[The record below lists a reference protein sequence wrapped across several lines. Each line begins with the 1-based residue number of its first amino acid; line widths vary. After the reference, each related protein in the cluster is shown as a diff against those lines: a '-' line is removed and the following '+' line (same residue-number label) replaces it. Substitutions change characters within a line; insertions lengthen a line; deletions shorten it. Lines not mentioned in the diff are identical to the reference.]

1 MPDAWDNMQS
11 IDKFVNSSDETIT
24 TRTGEQLD
32 TLHGV
37 NVKADNQLTQQQA
50 DFETSQ
56 EERDAVVEE
65 TRQNLIPLSRQYA
78 TLAAAQADIA
88 NIPEG
93 SATYYRSPDDSA
105 LAVEVINNGGTLQE
119 TGRKMPSTELVNAK
133 VSAAYEDLN
142 AKIGSTNVL
151 LSEISALPLTKFTS
165 ITSPGDTV
173 VNVGKESVLR
183 INSLSAAE
191 TPDARNQKNT
201 LKVTDLQSGVT
212 TIVAEL
218 LPAEYF
224 ADNVLNSPY
233 HSVQLA
239 KLRPATVLFD
249 ATNSVARA
257 IFTNVP
263 LINTYKSITAY
274 AVIDK
279 SGDFISGNAGAYGTD
294 GNYCTLYTNS
304 DSSTSIQLTFPY
316 SAITGA
322 GYDLTEEGIKN
333 YFYNSFSDVNLYYRS
348 TDVSVSKTAYI
359 AKLSAEPATISVN
372 AYLTIDAD
380 ILYYNGV
387 SRQDT
392 NNNPFTRFVTDVA
405 NDSASNYSGPI
416 ELKVS
421 FPEG

>member
-1 MPDAWDNMQS
+1 
-11 IDKFVNSSDETIT
+11 
-24 TRTGEQLD
+24 
-32 TLHGV
+32 
-37 NVKADNQLTQQQA
+37 
-50 DFETSQ
+50 
-56 EERDAVVEE
+56 
-65 TRQNLIPLSRQYA
+65 
-78 TLAAAQADIA
+78 
-88 NIPEG
+88 G

-105 LAVEVINNGGTLQE
+105 LAVEVINNGGTLEE
-119 TGRKMPSTELVNAK
+119 TGRKMPSTELVNVK

-151 LSEISALPLTKFTS
+151 LSEILALPLTKFTS
-165 ITSPGDTV
+165 ITAPGDTV
-173 VNVGKESVLR
+173 VNVGKESVLL

-191 TPDARNQKNT
+191 TSDARNQKNT

-304 DSSTSIQLTFPY
+304 DS
-316 SAITGA
+316 
-322 GYDLTEEGIKN
+322 
-333 YFYNSFSDVNLYYRS
+333 
-348 TDVSVSKTAYI
+348 
-359 AKLSAEPATISVN
+359 
-372 AYLTIDAD
+372 
-380 ILYYNGV
+380 
-387 SRQDT
+387 
-392 NNNPFTRFVTDVA
+392 
-405 NDSASNYSGPI
+405 
-416 ELKVS
+416 
-421 FPEG
+421 